1 MQINWSE
8 STCFRVDPFLDASRI
23 AFHPDTLL
31 LGGSYQP
38 YGVAFFTSGG
48 GQPEHQAYSFS

>member
-1 MQINWSE
+1 
-8 STCFRVDPFLDASRI
+8 VDPFLDASRI

-48 GQPEHQAYSFS
+48 GQPEYQAYSFS